1 MYRVLTG
8 LGYFLGLEKFISS
21 PATRLQYLG
30 MLIDTNEQDFIVPQD
45 KRQRFAE
52 LREFIL
58 GCKTSVSLKSIQKMM
73 GKCNS
78 FSLAFPGAKFYV
90 REMAA
95 AIGKAGHGR
104 EVSFTQGLRKEL
116 EFGGFLDTWDKC
128 VPWRQERRVSLVMS
142 TDASSYRWAVIFH
155 FPPRKQKV
163 EITGKR
169 TSAKNKLMSKNL
181 AQFCKP
187 LGAYQHQYETVESML
202 ESITR

>member
-1 MYRVLTG
+1 
-8 LGYFLGLEKFISS
+8 
-21 PATRLQYLG
+21 
-30 MLIDTNEQDFIVPQD
+30 
-45 KRQRFAE
+45 
-52 LREFIL
+52 
-58 GCKTSVSLKSIQKMM
+58 MM

-155 FPPRKQKV
+155 FPPRKQ
-163 EITGKR
+163 EIGDYWEEDIR
-169 TSAKNKLMSKNL
+169 
-181 AQFCKP
+181 
-187 LGAYQHQYETVESML
+187 
-202 ESITR
+202 

>member
-8 LGYFLGLEKFISS
+8 PEYFLGLEKYISVSS

-30 MLIDTNEQDFIVPQD
+30 ILIDTNEQAFIVPQD
-45 KRQRFAE
+45 KHARFAE

-73 GKCNS
+73 GKCNF

-104 EVSFTQGLRKEL
+104 EASFTQGLKKEL
-116 EFGGFLDTWDKC
+116 EFGGF
-128 VPWRQERRVSLVMS
+128 
-142 TDASSYRWAVIFH
+142 
-155 FPPRKQKV
+155 
-163 EITGKR
+163 
-169 TSAKNKLMSKNL
+169 
-181 AQFCKP
+181 
-187 LGAYQHQYETVESML
+187 
-202 ESITR
+202 